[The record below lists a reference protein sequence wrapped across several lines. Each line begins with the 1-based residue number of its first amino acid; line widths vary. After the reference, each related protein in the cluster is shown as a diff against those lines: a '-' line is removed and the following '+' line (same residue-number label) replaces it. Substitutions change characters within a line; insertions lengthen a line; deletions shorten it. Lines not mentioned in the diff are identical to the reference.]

1 MGFYVDGIG
10 TLGAI
15 QLIDNQ
21 YISFVWETKSLIHAK
36 CLVIMFIL
44 SQTTI
49 IFSDVPVSVWV
60 ALFRVCLRSLCVN
73 ISSVGYIY
81 NISNPRLL
89 YFSLLNTL
97 LTLKLVTGN
106 RLQQSF
112 FPFYV
117 FYGHSGTVS
126 QLSEKYHLVIKN
138 NVRPCVVALH
148 SLRLVYSFLETDRGV
163 LL

>member
-1 MGFYVDGIG
+1 
-10 TLGAI
+10 
-15 QLIDNQ
+15 
-21 YISFVWETKSLIHAK
+21 
-36 CLVIMFIL
+36 MFIL

-60 ALFRVCLRSLCVN
+60 ALFNGLFTVFMRQHFYS
-73 ISSVGYIY
+73 IST
-81 NISNPRLL
+81 PRLL

-97 LTLKLVTGN
+97 LTLNLVTGN
-106 RLQQSF
+106 RLQQRF

-138 NVRPCVVALH
+138 DVRPCVVTLH
-148 SLRLVYSFLETDRGV
+148 SLRLLYSFLETDRGV